1 MAAGAPA
8 ILLAFQP
15 VTFNFLMGMTV
26 DGGG

>member
-26 DGGG
+26 DGDG